1 MSGRSALIT
10 GSEGFVGYY
19 LRAELEAHG
28 YEVTGLDRKAG
39 AHTIRMDLL
48 DAERVV
54 SAIRTLKPDVIFHLA
69 GQANV
74 GKSWQIPAK
83 TIEINV
89 IAAVNLLEAVRQ
101 ESPETGVV
109 LVGSSDQY
117 GNLKELGVSVNEE
130 TPMNPMNPY
139 AISKATQERIGRA
152 YAKAYGMKIR
162 MTRSFNHGGAGQ
174 ATGFMIP
181 DFASGIVRVERG
193 EQRDLPV
200 GNLTSRRDFT
210 HVKDIA
216 RAYRLIAE
224 KGGAGEVYNVG
235 SGVTY
240 SAQEVLDRLIAM
252 ARRDIP
258 VRQDPARMR
267 PSDTPVICCDHGKLT
282 RDTGWEPRLGLEEIL
297 RDELEYYRGIPTS
310 DKNKE
315 TVR

>member
-1 MSGRSALIT
+1 MRKRSALIT
-10 GSEGFVGYY
+10 GSEGFVGKY
-19 LRAELEAHG
+19 LRAELEEHE
-28 YEVTGLDRKAG
+28 YEVTGLDMKPG
-39 AHTIRMDLL
+39 EHTLCADLL
-48 DAERVV
+48 DASRLL
-54 SAIRTLKPDVIFHLA
+54 SIIQTLKPDVVFHLA

-83 TIEINV
+83 TVELNV
-89 IAAVNLLEAVRQ
+89 IAAVNLLEAVRLQ
-101 ESPETGVV
+101 SPETTVI
-109 LVGSSDQY
+109 LIGSSDQY
-117 GNLKELGVSVNEE
+117 GNLKELGVSVHEE

-139 AISKATQERIGRA
+139 AISKATQERIGKA
-152 YAKAYGMKIR
+152 YARAYGMKIC

-181 DFASGIVRVERG
+181 DFASGIVRIERR
-193 EQRDLPV
+193 EQNDLPV

-224 KGGAGEVYNVG
+224 KGRAGEVYNVG
-235 SGVTY
+235 SGVTC

-252 ARRDIP
+252 AQCDIP

-282 RDTGWEPRLGLEEIL
+282 RDTGWEPSLGLEEIL
-297 RDELEYYRGIPTS
+297 RDVLEYYRQTCTGVKT
-310 DKNKE
+310 E
-315 TVR
+315 